1 MFHLARQKL
10 TDENHY
16 KIEKTRRKQ
25 IPEPLHF
32 NRERNLPIAT
42 IFGKRGFFVFPS
54 VQSYDMFKRT
64 NFNLSVL
71 DADGVGV
78 PLFHIVQNYNII
90 GQIVGKSPNF
100 TIFKYVLQRAQDPP
114 LYTKSKVIC
123 EDKAFRLCKIP
134 FCEIYSQLSF
144 RDTKYEFFYPSRS
157 QSVNN
162 YQMVRQNNFR
172 DLDVC
177 LNGMNFCWHVKVL
190 SDHYRLMYL
199 DENTPS
205 DSQTNKQKQTQRKIV
220 SPDFVVGHYKRDFS
234 NILPRS
240 VAKSSN
246 LIIGENS
253 RADCLGISSVPELT
267 EMLACQGALVEYL
280 EHIRR
285 RKDDKNNLR
294 M

>member
-1 MFHLARQKL
+1 MFRLVRQKL

-16 KIEKTRRKQ
+16 KIEKTQRKQ

-42 IFGKRGFFVFPS
+42 IIGKRGFFVFPS
-54 VQSYDMFKRT
+54 MQSYDRFKRT
-64 NFNLSVL
+64 NFNISVL

-78 PLFHIVQNYNII
+78 PLFHIVQNYNVI
-90 GQIVGKSPNF
+90 GQVIGKSPNF
-100 TIFKYVLQRAQDPP
+100 HISKYVLQRVQDPP
-114 LYTKSKVIC
+114 LYTECKVIC

-134 FCEIYSQLSF
+134 FCEIYCQLGF
-144 RDTKYEFFYPSRS
+144 LDTEYEFFYPSRS
-157 QSVNN
+157 QPVKN
-162 YQMVRQNNFR
+162 YRMVKRHNFR

-177 LNGMNFCWHVKVL
+177 LDGMNFRWHVKVL

-205 DSQTNKQKQTQRKIV
+205 NNQKNRQKQSQRKID
-220 SPDFVVGHYKRDFS
+220 SPDFVLGHYTRDYS
-234 NILPRS
+234 NLLPRS
-240 VAKSSN
+240 IAKSSN

-253 RADCLGISSVPELT
+253 RHDCLGISSVPELT

-280 EHIRR
+280 EHIERR
-285 RKDDKNNLR
+285 NNQ
-294 M
+294 